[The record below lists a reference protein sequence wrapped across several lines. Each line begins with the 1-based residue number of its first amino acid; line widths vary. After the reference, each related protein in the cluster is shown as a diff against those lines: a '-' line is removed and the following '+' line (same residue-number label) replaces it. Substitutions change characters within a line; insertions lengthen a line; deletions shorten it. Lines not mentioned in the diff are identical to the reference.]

1 MLAID
6 HAIITADDA
15 RALAAEVLDRT
26 GLAAVEGGRHTGHGT
41 GNLLVPLGDSYLEL
55 LTVVDPDEAR
65 GSPFGRW
72 VLDRPEHGL
81 ALVCLRTD
89 DADAVGARLDR
100 DPQPMSRVTT
110 DGTQLRW
117 RLVGLDDALSPT
129 RSPFFIEWELGEA
142 THPGGLAAPHQVT
155 PHGITGLDLGGDAAR
170 VAARLGRHDLPIRL
184 VGGEPGP
191 QALAVATSDGTF
203 VLTRTGFA

>member
-1 MLAID
+1 MFAID
-6 HAIITADDA
+6 HVVITTDDV
-15 RALAAEVLDRT
+15 RALVAELLDRA

-41 GNLLVPLGDSYLEL
+41 GNWLVPLGDSYLEL

-65 GSPFGRW
+65 GSPFGRF

-81 ALVCLRTD
+81 GLVCLRTD
-89 DADAVGARLDR
+89 DADAVGARLGR

-110 DGTQLRW
+110 DGTELRW
-117 RLVGLDDALSPT
+117 RLVGLDDALSPA
-129 RSPFFIEWELGEA
+129 RLPFFIEWDLDGA
-142 THPGGLAAPHQVT
+142 THPGRLPAPHRVL
-155 PHGITGLDLGGDAAR
+155 PEGITGLDLGGDATELSAW
-170 VAARLGRHDLPIRL
+170 LGDHDLPVRL

-191 QALAVATSDGTF
+191 QAVTVATDGGTF